1 MEALFNQLKRELLSP
16 DNTMEDSFNLL
27 NELRIATE
35 RNFALK
41 KMFWKVGN
49 CINWFGLYECLISL
63 STVFQFYMYRF
74 SRSFDEKTG
83 FTTDS
88 H

>member
-1 MEALFNQLKRELLSP
+1 MVNIILFVLFFREKMEALFNQLKRELLSP

-41 KMFWKVGN
+41 KMFWKVWN
-49 CINWFGLYECLISL
+49 CIWLFGLWM
-63 STVFQFYMYRF
+63 F
-74 SRSFDEKTG
+74 
-83 FTTDS
+83 
-88 H
+88 

>member
-1 MEALFNQLKRELLSP
+1 MVNIILFVLFFREKMEALFNQLKRELLSP

-41 KMFWKVGN
+41 KMFWKV
-49 CINWFGLYECLISL
+49 
-63 STVFQFYMYRF
+63 
-74 SRSFDEKTG
+74 
-83 FTTDS
+83 
-88 H
+88 